1 MNQYLSIY
9 AADKRT
15 LIPITKLRF
24 IHRYSDLE
32 RGEHSRVLFRRS
44 LLTALK
50 RSALILFAFLV
61 VAIGAAAVFSRGEE
75 WSSVRLSD
83 GHTAAVRRAIFSPD
97 GKRVISVG
105 EDSKVIV
112 WDFAL
117 RKRIATLMD
126 HSDWVT
132 CVAFSN
138 DGSLFATG
146 SRDKTVIVWDAI
158 KLQKVVVLHEH
169 RAEVHAIAF
178 SPDGRLLASAS
189 FEPDNR
195 TVFWSVGTWKIAR
208 DFQQGSGNANLLFS
222 PDSRLF
228 ISSSGGGDMVNVG
241 SGEVAKA
248 GNDDLV
254 GNWHA
259 VSPDQKK
266 FVVAMPD
273 GWILFWDVD
282 GFWETAHHKA
292 LGRYRAHRDD
302 ARTCAFSP
310 NGKMIATGSDD
321 TILWDSSTQAV
332 ITHLAY
338 NSTVWSVEF
347 SPDGRWLLTTHGD
360 GAILIWDVMSR
371 SLAGN
376 LNEHSGPVRSV
387 VSSSDGKR
395 LATGSDDGSVLVW
408 DATTGRKE
416 MALFGRDA
424 RVQAVA
430 FSSDS
435 RWLASLDF
443 YGNLIKWDLDRA
455 LPIWTVSI
463 KRTERTLAISPD
475 NRWIVAT
482 NAVFASESGQ
492 KVVDFDESD
501 PRLATVYGLAFSNDS
516 KWLICVEADG
526 HLTQISVGEWRMIER
541 FEAQAS
547 QFIAVSFSPDGR
559 RFVTGDDEGRVRLW
573 SINPLRELD
582 LIGRHSSRVK
592 SVAFSPDGSRVASA
606 GDDRNIFIWDVSQH
620 RLITS
625 VGTNTAP
632 ILSITFSADGEKLLS
647 GANDNSAHVFTRHR
661 TLWGYRMS

>member
-1 MNQYLSIY
+1 
-9 AADKRT
+9 
-15 LIPITKLRF
+15 
-24 IHRYSDLE
+24 
-32 RGEHSRVLFRRS
+32 
-44 LLTALK
+44 
-50 RSALILFAFLV
+50 
-61 VAIGAAAVFSRGEE
+61 
-75 WSSVRLSD
+75 
-83 GHTAAVRRAIFSPD
+83 
-97 GKRVISVG
+97 
-105 EDSKVIV
+105 
-112 WDFAL
+112 
-117 RKRIATLMD
+117 
-126 HSDWVT
+126 
-132 CVAFSN
+132 
-138 DGSLFATG
+138 
-146 SRDKTVIVWDAI
+146 
-158 KLQKVVVLHEH
+158 
-169 RAEVHAIAF
+169 
-178 SPDGRLLASAS
+178 
-189 FEPDNR
+189 
-195 TVFWSVGTWKIAR
+195 
-208 DFQQGSGNANLLFS
+208 
-222 PDSRLF
+222 
-228 ISSSGGGDMVNVG
+228 
-241 SGEVAKA
+241 
-248 GNDDLV
+248 
-254 GNWHA
+254 
-259 VSPDQKK
+259 
-266 FVVAMPD
+266 
-273 GWILFWDVD
+273 
-282 GFWETAHHKA
+282 
-292 LGRYRAHRDD
+292 
-302 ARTCAFSP
+302 
-310 NGKMIATGSDD
+310 
-321 TILWDSSTQAV
+321 
-332 ITHLAY
+332 
-338 NSTVWSVEF
+338 
-347 SPDGRWLLTTHGD
+347 
-360 GAILIWDVMSR
+360 
-371 SLAGN
+371 
-376 LNEHSGPVRSV
+376 
-387 VSSSDGKR
+387 
-395 LATGSDDGSVLVW
+395 
-408 DATTGRKE
+408 